1 MGHQYGFLPI
11 SEYRGRKDIT
21 SFVIFGGADKWYIPM
36 TRTALIEVNN
46 KDLNKSKMTELTS
59 SIIYNIQA
67 QDLVKETKE
76 EKIEHL
82 PTKDR
87 FFFA

>member
-1 MGHQYGFLPI
+1 
-11 SEYRGRKDIT
+11 
-21 SFVIFGGADKWYIPM
+21 M
-36 TRTALIEVNN
+36 TRTALIEFNN
-46 KDLNKSKMTELTS
+46 KELDKSKIIELTS
-59 SIIYNIQA
+59 SIVFETQA
-67 QDLVKETKE
+67 QDQEAEAKE

>member
-1 MGHQYGFLPI
+1 M
-11 SEYRGRKDIT
+11 K
-21 SFVIFGGADKWYIPM
+21 
-36 TRTALIEVNN
+36 RTALIEFNN
-46 KDLNKSKMTELTS
+46 KDLDKSKMKELTS
-59 SIIYNIQA
+59 RIFFDMEP
-67 QDLVKETKE
+67 QDQDEEIKQ

>member
-11 SEYRGRKDIT
+11 SEYRGWKDIT
-21 SFVIFGGADKWYIPM
+21 SFVIFGGADKLFIPM

-46 KDLNKSKMTELTS
+46 EDLNKSKMTELTS
-59 SIIYNIQA
+59 SIVFETQA
-67 QDLVKETKE
+67 QDQEAEAKE